1 MTSIQFFYNR
11 DFPGNALRSN
21 ARQALDRLGMKP
33 EMRETEAAP
42 EQVGALLP
50 ALAIDGEIVVSG
62 VEPSVR
68 ELEIL
73 FEDHAQE
80 GEEDSACGACGME
93 CGGVN
98 GTEHC
103 PMCGQHGEGGSVAG
117 RIIGF
122 VILLIFCSLRL
133 KYCPESFH
141 AAFVFPPF
149 TAAPRAGIGPACAG
163 AVAALL
169 LGAFFLRRRPFRKW
183 ACAAAEFYVAVYGVS
198 SPCRRS

>member
-1 MTSIQFFYNR
+1 MTRKNALTFRLLSYLLEEAVSRKRKQSGHPHRHDQHSIFYNR

-42 EQVGALLP
+42 EQVGAPLP

-122 VILLIFCSLRL
+122 VILLIILFL
-133 KYCPESFH
+133 
-141 AAFVFPPF
+141 
-149 TAAPRAGIGPACAG
+149 
-163 AVAALL
+163 AVKIL
-169 LGAFFLRRRPFRKW
+169 
-183 ACAAAEFYVAVYGVS
+183 S
-198 SPCRRS
+198 

>member
-42 EQVGALLP
+42 EQVGAPLP

-80 GEEDSACGACGME
+80 GEEDSACGACGMG
-93 CGGVN
+93 CSGMN
-98 GTEHC
+98 GPENC
-103 PMCGQHGEGGSVAG
+103 PMCIQDGKDDSMAG

-122 VILLIFCSLRL
+122 AILLM
-133 KYCPESFH
+133 
-141 AAFVFPPF
+141 
-149 TAAPRAGIGPACAG
+149 
-163 AVAALL
+163 LL
-169 LGAFFLRRRPFRKW
+169 FLAMKIL
-183 ACAAAEFYVAVYGVS
+183 S
-198 SPCRRS
+198 

>member
-1 MTSIQFFYNR
+1 
-11 DFPGNALRSN
+11 
-21 ARQALDRLGMKP
+21 
-33 EMRETEAAP
+33 MRETEAAP
-42 EQVGALLP
+42 EQVGAPLP

-93 CGGVN
+93 CGGMN

-122 VILLIFCSLRL
+122 VILLIILFL
-133 KYCPESFH
+133 
-141 AAFVFPPF
+141 
-149 TAAPRAGIGPACAG
+149 
-163 AVAALL
+163 AVKIL
-169 LGAFFLRRRPFRKW
+169 
-183 ACAAAEFYVAVYGVS
+183 S
-198 SPCRRS
+198 

>member
-1 MTSIQFFYNR
+1 MTRKNALTFRLLSYLLEEAVSRKRKQSGHPHRHDQHSIFYNR

-42 EQVGALLP
+42 EQVGAPLP

-62 VEPSVR
+62 MEPSVR

-122 VILLIFCSLRL
+122 VILLIILFL
-133 KYCPESFH
+133 
-141 AAFVFPPF
+141 
-149 TAAPRAGIGPACAG
+149 
-163 AVAALL
+163 AVKIL
-169 LGAFFLRRRPFRKW
+169 
-183 ACAAAEFYVAVYGVS
+183 S
-198 SPCRRS
+198 

>member
-80 GEEDSACGACGME
+80 WEEDSACGACGME

-122 VILLIFCSLRL
+122 VILLIILFLASGRLLSAPPPLPEMGVRSGGVLRG
-133 KYCPESFH
+133 
-141 AAFVFPPF
+141 
-149 TAAPRAGIGPACAG
+149 R
-163 AVAALL
+163 
-169 LGAFFLRRRPFRKW
+169 LRRFQPMQ
-183 ACAAAEFYVAVYGVS
+183 AVLIIS
-198 SPCRRS
+198 

>member
-1 MTSIQFFYNR
+1 MTR
-11 DFPGNALRSN
+11 KNALTFRLLSDLLEE
-21 ARQALDRLGMKP
+21 AVSRKRKQSGHPQRHDQHSIFLQPGLSGKRPALQRRQALDRLGMKP

-122 VILLIFCSLRL
+122 VILLIILFL
-133 KYCPESFH
+133 
-141 AAFVFPPF
+141 
-149 TAAPRAGIGPACAG
+149 
-163 AVAALL
+163 AVKIL
-169 LGAFFLRRRPFRKW
+169 
-183 ACAAAEFYVAVYGVS
+183 S
-198 SPCRRS
+198 

>member
-1 MTSIQFFYNR
+1 MTRKNALTFRLLSYLLEEAVSRKRKQSGHPHRHDQHSIFYNR
-11 DFPGNALRSN
+11 NFPGNALRSN
-21 ARQALDRLGMKP
+21 ALQALDRLGMKP

-42 EQVGALLP
+42 EQVGAPLP

-93 CGGVN
+93 CGGMN

-122 VILLIFCSLRL
+122 VILLIILFL
-133 KYCPESFH
+133 
-141 AAFVFPPF
+141 
-149 TAAPRAGIGPACAG
+149 
-163 AVAALL
+163 AVKIL
-169 LGAFFLRRRPFRKW
+169 
-183 ACAAAEFYVAVYGVS
+183 S
-198 SPCRRS
+198 

>member
-11 DFPGNALRSN
+11 NFPGNALRSN
-21 ARQALDRLGMKP
+21 ALQALDRLGMKP

-42 EQVGALLP
+42 EQVGAPLP

-93 CGGVN
+93 CGGMN
-98 GTEHC
+98 GTGIAPC
-103 PMCGQHGEGGSVAG
+103 
-117 RIIGF
+117 
-122 VILLIFCSLRL
+122 
-133 KYCPESFH
+133 
-141 AAFVFPPF
+141 AAS
-149 TAAPRAGIGPACAG
+149 TGKAAAWRAGLSA
-163 AVAALL
+163 
-169 LGAFFLRRRPFRKW
+169 
-183 ACAAAEFYVAVYGVS
+183 S
-198 SPCRRS
+198 

>member
-42 EQVGALLP
+42 EQVGAPLP

-62 VEPSVR
+62 MEPSVR

-80 GEEDSACGACGME
+80 GEEDSACVRH
-93 CGGVN
+93 GV
-98 GTEHC
+98 
-103 PMCGQHGEGGSVAG
+103 
-117 RIIGF
+117 
-122 VILLIFCSLRL
+122 
-133 KYCPESFH
+133 
-141 AAFVFPPF
+141 
-149 TAAPRAGIGPACAG
+149 
-163 AVAALL
+163 
-169 LGAFFLRRRPFRKW
+169 RRRERHGALPHVRP
-183 ACAAAEFYVAVYGVS
+183 ARGRRQRGGQDYRLRDPAHYSV
-198 SPCRRS
+198 PCG

>member
-11 DFPGNALRSN
+11 NFPGNALRSN
-21 ARQALDRLGMKP
+21 ALQALDRLGMKP

-42 EQVGALLP
+42 EQVGAPLP

-93 CGGVN
+93 CGGMN
-98 GTEHC
+98 GTPHVR
-103 PMCGQHGEGGSVAG
+103 PARGRRQRGGQDYRLRDPAHYSVPCG
-117 RIIGF
+117 
-122 VILLIFCSLRL
+122 
-133 KYCPESFH
+133 
-141 AAFVFPPF
+141 
-149 TAAPRAGIGPACAG
+149 
-163 AVAALL
+163 
-169 LGAFFLRRRPFRKW
+169 
-183 ACAAAEFYVAVYGVS
+183 
-198 SPCRRS
+198 

>member
-11 DFPGNALRSN
+11 NFPGNALRSN
-21 ARQALDRLGMKP
+21 ALQALDRLGMKP

-42 EQVGALLP
+42 EQVGAPLP

-93 CGGVN
+93 CGGMN
-98 GTEHC
+98 GTKHC
-103 PMCGQHGEGGSVAG
+103 PMCDQHGEGDSMAG

-122 VILLIFCSLRL
+122 VILLIILFL
-133 KYCPESFH
+133 
-141 AAFVFPPF
+141 
-149 TAAPRAGIGPACAG
+149 
-163 AVAALL
+163 AVQIL
-169 LGAFFLRRRPFRKW
+169 
-183 ACAAAEFYVAVYGVS
+183 S
-198 SPCRRS
+198 

>member
-33 EMRETEAAP
+33 GDGRKRKP
-42 EQVGALLP
+42 RRSRSALRFPPSPLTGRSSFP
-50 ALAIDGEIVVSG
+50 G

-103 PMCGQHGEGGSVAG
+103 PMCGQHGEG
-117 RIIGF
+117 R
-122 VILLIFCSLRL
+122 
-133 KYCPESFH
+133 
-141 AAFVFPPF
+141 AAW
-149 TAAPRAGIGPACAG
+149 RAGLSA
-163 AVAALL
+163 
-169 LGAFFLRRRPFRKW
+169 
-183 ACAAAEFYVAVYGVS
+183 S
-198 SPCRRS
+198 